1 MTSTEVASV
10 VRSVTVYQGRAMIS
24 REASLTLKA
33 GDHRII
39 FPDLS
44 PYLDRD
50 SLQLRG
56 TGEAVLGECVFETEY
71 FEEDVDDRRRVLE
84 AERLGIADELEAIEL
99 RLARLSGEKAF
110 IERIAA
116 LVTTPQPAAP
126 GAQAPQSGI
135 AQPGLD
141 VKVWM
146 GMTGFY
152 RDKHIEIDGLK
163 LTAEREL
170 REINTKLEAIDARID
185 ELGSGGSRSRDLVK
199 VSVRKEG
206 DGELTLR
213 LSYMVAGP
221 SWRPVYTLRA
231 ASDSDKLMLEY
242 DAYLSQ
248 ATGEDW
254 VGTELKLST
263 ARVNVSGV
271 VPELSPW
278 RLSFYRPRPAPMRLE
293 MSKRSAKVI
302 AEADDYPEGA
312 VASASAPMEYYG
324 SDDVESEEASVEDSG
339 ASVVFTVAGGGTVSG
354 DNKDTRV
361 GLARREFPAEFLYQ
375 SVPKLAEFAYLT
387 ARFKN
392 DAEFPLLPGAVN
404 IFFDGS
410 FVANSAFGLIM
421 PGQESDVSLG
431 VDEGIKV
438 EYRFIKRFKK
448 NEGLVNKKVSEQF
461 EYQLRVTNN
470 RARVARIKLSDQFP
484 LTGDKE
490 LTVKPLAP
498 LARDGQKE
506 LSIDDQNRISW
517 TIELKPAEK
526 RELPLSFL
534 VEYPAERTVSGL

>member
-1 MTSTEVASV
+1 
-10 VRSVTVYQGRAMIS
+10 MIS
-24 REASLTLKA
+24 REATLTLQA
-33 GDHRII
+33 GDHSVL

-50 SLQLRG
+50 SLQVRG
-56 TGEAVLGECVFETEY
+56 MGEAVLGECVFETEY
-71 FEEDVDDRRRVLE
+71 FEEDVDDRRRTLE
-84 AERLGIADELEAIEL
+84 KERLALADELEGLEL
-99 RLARLSGEKAF
+99 KLAQLAGEKAF
-110 IERIAA
+110 LERIAA

-126 GAQAPQSGI
+126 AVQTGPSGS

-141 VKVWM
+141 VSVWM

-152 RDKHIEIDGLK
+152 RDKHTEIDGLSLK
-163 LTAEREL
+163 AERES
-170 REINTKLEAIDARID
+170 RELSGRLEALDARID
-185 ELGSGGSRSRDLVK
+185 ELGSGGQRSRNLVK
-199 VSVRKEG
+199 VGIRKEEA
-206 DGELTLR
+206 GELTLR

-278 RLSFYRPRPAPMRLE
+278 RLSFYRPRPAPMRAE
-293 MSKRSAKVI
+293 MSKRSAKVM
-302 AEADDYPEGA
+302 AEVDDYAAGA
-312 VASASAPMEYYG
+312 MASPSAPMEEYASY
-324 SDDVESEEASVEDSG
+324 DVESEEASVEDAG

-375 SVPKLAEFAYLT
+375 AVPKLAELAYLT
-387 ARFKN
+387 AHFKN

-410 FVANSAFGLIM
+410 FVANSAFPLIM

-431 VDEGIKV
+431 VDEGVKV

-470 RARVARIKLSDQFP
+470 RTRAARIKLFDQFP
-484 LTGDKE
+484 MTGDKE
-490 LTVKPLAP
+490 LVVKPLAP

-506 LSIDDQNRISW
+506 LSIDDENKLSW
-517 TIELKPAEK
+517 TLELKPGEK

-534 VEYPAERTVSGL
+534 VEYPTERTVTGL